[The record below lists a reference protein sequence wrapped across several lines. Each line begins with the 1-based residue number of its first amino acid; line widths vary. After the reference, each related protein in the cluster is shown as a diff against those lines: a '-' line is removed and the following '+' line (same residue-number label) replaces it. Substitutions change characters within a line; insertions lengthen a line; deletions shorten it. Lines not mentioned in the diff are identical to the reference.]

1 MSEPDPHLRR
11 HPYIQTYTGLRFSYD
26 EPGPFRLRDIAH
38 SLAMTPRFRGHCTEF
53 LSVAEH
59 CVLVSY
65 AMQDEG
71 LGVDLQIAG
80 LLHDAHEAYFGDVP
94 SPMKWNCPEVRTL
107 EDRIQRAM
115 REALTPTIPD
125 DVYDLVK
132 PFDLRALHAEAWAVL
147 DPIPDWAL
155 APGSDEPGHPYIRR
169 WEWKIAEYVFVQRAR
184 DLGLPID

>member
-1 MSEPDPHLRR
+1 MTSSDQHLRR

-26 EPGPFRLRDIAH
+26 QPGPFRIRDIAH

-71 LGVDLQIAG
+71 LGNDLCVAG

-94 SPMKWNCPEVRTL
+94 SPMKWNCPEVRAL

-115 REALTPTIPD
+115 RSALTPTITD
-125 DVYDLVK
+125 EVYDLVK
-132 PFDLRALHAEAWAVL
+132 PYDLRALHAEAWAVL
-147 DPIPDWAL
+147 HPIPEWAEV
-155 APGSDEPGHPYIRR
+155 PGADEPAHPRIRC
-169 WEWKIAEYVFVQRAR
+169 WQWQIAEHAFVARAK
-184 DLGLPID
+184 DIGLPVD